1 MGTYRISRGD
11 GWFTDDYTIQVGFGE
26 KLSKF
31 IRDIGYL
38 RKFYYSSIFEDF
50 LKNIL
55 LLKKQQVHMI
65 LVLVLVQSFLIPTR
79 MLMFMMNMFNLTLN

>member
-38 RKFYYSSIFEDF
+38 RKFYYSSSFEDLNVSYIVF
-50 LKNIL
+50 HVTKVNPF
-55 LLKKQQVHMI
+55 
-65 LVLVLVQSFLIPTR
+65 SFA
-79 MLMFMMNMFNLTLN
+79 